1 MAAAADP
8 LALAE
13 FEAGLD
19 GLAENDLMDEAEVDS
34 IVREA
39 ILHAVG
45 DTPWADAKVGA
56 AGARRATSG
65 ASALRLSHNPA
76 ARPGAAC
83 RWAPGRQ
90 TSSRPS

>member
-56 AGARRATSG
+56 GTDWSKATSSA
-65 ASALRLSHNPA
+65 ASAPPLNPA
-76 ARPGAAC
+76 PRSAEC
-83 RWAPGRQ
+83 RWARGRP